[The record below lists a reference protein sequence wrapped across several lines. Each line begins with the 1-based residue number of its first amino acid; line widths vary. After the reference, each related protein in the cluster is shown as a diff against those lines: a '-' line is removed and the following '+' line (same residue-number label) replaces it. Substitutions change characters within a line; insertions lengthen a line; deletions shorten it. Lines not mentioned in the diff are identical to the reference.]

1 MRAHA
6 IQHRFA
12 RWIYGLLFFCI
23 YVYILQLGKHT
34 LCGIFWNNRQFQ
46 FPKNNRCVT
55 IDIVRRALPR
65 NMLRNKRAA
74 FPAHVHAYAVK
85 MYSEST
91 ESDTGDSSKSS
102 EPSSSTSSV
111 AASLLDRLRCLV
123 KSDLGRKRKIHAN
136 PPPPVGK
143 KC

>member
-1 MRAHA
+1 M
-6 IQHRFA
+6 
-12 RWIYGLLFFCI
+12 
-23 YVYILQLGKHT
+23 
-34 LCGIFWNNRQFQ
+34 
-46 FPKNNRCVT
+46 T
-55 IDIVRRALPR
+55 IDLVRRALPL

-85 MYSEST
+85 MSSVST

-143 KC
+143 KCSTSPVVRKCDPQSIRPSQRVGKFPEKH